1 MTDVECNVIKLW
13 MENDFEEMTNNYK
26 IEKVELKREK
36 WGKVEKVDKSNKGK
50 KELWREKK
58 KDGKKDREKE
68 RKEKTEAKREQVSM

>member
-1 MTDVECNVIKLW
+1 
-13 MENDFEEMTNNYK
+13 MELK
-26 IEKVELKREK
+26 IEKC
-36 WGKVEKVDKSNKGK
+36 GKVENVHKLNKGK